1 MIRTLTERVVGQN
14 EADAS
19 TRNEK
24 EDVDKREEG
33 AFPLVCKGWKSVE
46 LFASAQPIILGAMV
60 EGLCQRPEE

>member
-14 EADAS
+14 DAS

-33 AFPLVCKGWKSVE
+33 AFYARMHGCKSVE